1 MSIRRV
7 TLILRRSLESLLGT
21 KRELFHWSDRLRT
34 TEAENLVGIAA
45 WLGEGHLATAQE
57 SEAELR
63 RRLRAY
69 SKMLVGCHVVYVGE
83 SFWER
88 LSGIP
93 DLDD

>member
-45 WLGEGHLATAQE
+45 WLGEGSLATAQE
-57 SEAELR
+57 SVADLR
-63 RRLRAY
+63 RRLQKH

-93 DLDD
+93 NLDD